1 VTAPGTPGRRPGEP
15 PEPGILHV
23 DLDAFFASVEQLDHP
38 ELRGRPVIVGGTGP
52 RGVVAAASYEARTF
66 GVFSAMPVARARRLC
81 PDGVYLP
88 SRYERY
94 AEKSREVMAILR
106 SCTPLVEPLASD
118 EAFLDV
124 RGARRLLG
132 AGPEIGALVKRRVRA
147 ETGLTASVGVA
158 TTKLLAKLASDLSKP
173 DGLLVVEPERELA
186 FLHPL
191 PASRLWGVG
200 PATQQR
206 LERLGIRTIGDIARS
221 DPVALARVLGGAAG
235 RHLHALA
242 HNHDDR
248 AVEPDQ
254 EVKSIGTETTFP
266 EDLVDGAAIER
277 EVRRLAD
284 STATRLRKAARTGRT
299 VTLKLRF
306 GDFRTITR
314 SATLAEP
321 TDETAVLVNRAV
333 ELVRTVGERE
343 GFARGVR
350 LLGVTASNLAEA
362 QAAQGSLFDQPQT
375 PDRLDAVVDDLRAR
389 FGATAVGRAGDARPA
404 RAPRGASWGARG
416 SNNVWCSL
424 VGGR

>member
-1 VTAPGTPGRRPGEP
+1 VTVGEAGRAEP
-15 PEPGILHV
+15 AILHV
-23 DLDAFFASVEQLDHP
+23 DLDAFYASVEQLDRP

-52 RGVVAAASYEARTF
+52 RGVVAAASYEARAF

-88 SRYERY
+88 SRFERY
-94 AEKSREVMAILR
+94 GEKSREVMAILR

-132 AGPEIGALVKRRVRA
+132 SGPEIAAVIKRRVRD

-158 TTKLLAKLASDLSKP
+158 STKLLAKLASDLSKP
-173 DGLLVVEPERELA
+173 DGLLVVDPARELE

-191 PASRLWGVG
+191 PATRLWGVG

-206 LERLGIRTIGDIARS
+206 LDRLGIRTIGD
-221 DPVALARVLGGAAG
+221 LARTDADVLARLLGGAAG

-242 HNHDDR
+242 HNRDDR

-266 EDLVDGAAIER
+266 VDLVDRAAVER

-284 STATRLRKAARTGRT
+284 STGTRLRKAARTGRT

-314 SATLAEP
+314 SVTLAEP
-321 TDETAVLVNRAV
+321 TDDSAVLTARAI
-333 ELVRTVGERE
+333 ELVRTVAERD
-343 GFARGVR
+343 GFGAGVR
-350 LLGVTASNLAEA
+350 LLGVTASNLAET
-362 QAAQGSLFDQPQT
+362 QAAQGSLFDEGSVPS
-375 PDRLDAVVDDLRAR
+375 RLDAVVDELRSR
-389 FGATAVGRAGDARPA
+389 FGERVVGRAGDARMVRDGRERSSEPA
-404 RAPRGASWGARG
+404 RCDPVGGARE
-416 SNNVWCSL
+416 
-424 VGGR
+424 

>member
-1 VTAPGTPGRRPGEP
+1 MTGPARDGTTGSATG
-15 PEPGILHV
+15 EPGILHV
-23 DLDAFFASVEQLDHP
+23 DLDAFFASVEQLDDP
-38 ELRGRPVIVGGTGP
+38 QLRGRPVIVGGTGP
-52 RGVVAAASYEARTF
+52 RGVVAAASYEARAF

-132 AGPEIGALVKRRVRA
+132 TGPAIAALDKRRVRD

-158 TTKLLAKLASDLSKP
+158 STKLLAKLASDLSKP
-173 DGLLVVEPERELA
+173 DGLLVVDPATELE

-206 LERLGIRTIGDIARS
+206 LERLGIRTIGDIART
-221 DPVALARVLGGAAG
+221 DPVVLIRLLGGAVG
-235 RHLHALA
+235 RHLHELA
-242 HNHDDR
+242 SNHDER
-248 AVEPDQ
+248 AVQPDQ

-266 EDLVDGAAIER
+266 EDLVDAAAIER

-284 STATRLRKAARTGRT
+284 STGARLRKAARAGRT

-314 SATLAEP
+314 SFTLAEP
-321 TDETAVLVNRAV
+321 TAETAVLAARAV
-333 ELVRTVGERE
+333 ELVQAVGAHE
-343 GFARGVR
+343 GFVAGVR
-350 LLGVTASNLAEA
+350 LLGVTASNLSER
-362 QAAQGSLFDQPQT
+362 QGAQGSLFDDPA
-375 PDRLDAVVDDLRAR
+375 PPSRLDAVVDDLRSR
-389 FGATAVGRAGDARPA
+389 FGDRVVGRAGDGRTARGPRGGSLGPA
-404 RAPRGASWGARG
+404 RCDPVGGARE
-416 SNNVWCSL
+416 
-424 VGGR
+424 

>member
-1 VTAPGTPGRRPGEP
+1 VSAPAP
-15 PEPGILHV
+15 PAAGEPGILHV

-38 ELRGRPVIVGGTGP
+38 ELRGRPVIVGGTGS
-52 RGVVAAASYEARTF
+52 RGVVAAASYEARVF

-81 PDGVYLP
+81 PEGVYLP
-88 SRYERY
+88 SRYQRY

-124 RGARRLLG
+124 RGVRRLLG
-132 AGPEIGALVKRRVRA
+132 SGPEIAALIKRRVRD

-158 TTKLLAKLASDLSKP
+158 STKLLAKLASDLSKP
-173 DGLLVVEPERELA
+173 DGLLVVDPAHELE

-191 PASRLWGVG
+191 PVGRLWGVG
-200 PATQQR
+200 PATRQR
-206 LERLGIRTIGDIARS
+206 LERLGIRTIGDVART
-221 DPVALARVLGGAAG
+221 DPEVLGRTLGGGAA

-242 HNHDDR
+242 HNRDER

-266 EDLVDGAAIER
+266 EDLVDVAAIER

-284 STATRLRKAARTGRT
+284 STGTRLRRAHRTGRT

-314 SATLAEP
+314 SVTLAEP
-321 TDETAVLVNRAV
+321 TDGTAVLAARAV
-333 ELVRTVGERE
+333 ELVQAVGARE
-343 GFARGVR
+343 GFGAGVR

-362 QAAQGSLFDQPQT
+362 QAAQASLFDEPAA
-375 PDRLDAVVDDLRAR
+375 PGRLDAVVDDLRAR

-404 RAPRGASWGARG
+404 RAPRGASSDAARCDPVGGARE
-416 SNNVWCSL
+416 
-424 VGGR
+424 